1 MSPTTFGAMG
11 HILDMR
17 DSNELLSGCGGR
29 RKCYP
34 NFGKT
39 TMTGTTLA
47 NDAFAAAQQA
57 PPAAPSQLSLAPRS
71 VVWSA

>member
-1 MSPTTFGAMG
+1 MG

-71 VVWSA
+71 VV